1 MPAAPVTGII
11 LAGGKSRR
19 LGRDKTRLPWPPPAP
34 GQPAAPGTPTLL
46 AVTAG
51 RLATVCAEVVL
62 VGYRADGD
70 AKSAQSDGN
79 RWCGP
84 GTPYQPLPYRTV
96 PDAYPDSGSL
106 GGIYSGLAAAGRW
119 SFAIAADMP
128 FLNLALVRYMLSL
141 PREWDALVPVI
152 AGRPEP
158 LHALYGPA
166 CLPAMRER
174 IEARRLKIAGFFDA
188 VRVCYLDEASVR
200 GYDPELRS
208 FFNINTP
215 ADLARAQAMQREGG
229 AIADSPFPD

>member
-1 MPAAPVTGII
+1 MPAEPVTGLI

-19 LGRDKTRLPWPPPAP
+19 LGRDKTTLPWPPPAA

-51 RLATVCAEVVL
+51 RLAAVCAEVVL
-62 VGYRADGD
+62 VGYRAEH
-70 AKSAQSDGN
+70 
-79 RWCGP
+79 
-84 GTPYQPLPYRTV
+84 QPLPYRTV
-96 PDAYPDSGSL
+96 PDVYPDSGSL
-106 GGIYSGLAAAGRW
+106 GGIYSGLTAAGSW
-119 SFAIAADMP
+119 AFAIAADMP
-128 FLNLALVRYMLSL
+128 FLNLALVRHMLSL

-188 VRVCYLDEASVR
+188 VRVCYLDEATVR
-200 GYDPELRS
+200 GFDPELRS

-215 ADLARAQAMQREGG
+215 ADLERARAMQRNR
-229 AIADSPFPD
+229 

>member
-1 MPAAPVTGII
+1 MPEAPVTGII

-19 LGRDKTRLPWPPPAP
+19 LGRDKTILPWPPPAP
-34 GQPAAPGTPTLL
+34 GAPDAPAGTTPTLL

-70 AKSAQSDGN
+70 ARSARSN
-79 RWCGP
+79 RNRRCRP
-84 GTPYQPLPYRTV
+84 GTPHHPLPYRIV
-96 PDAYPDSGSL
+96 PDVYPDSGSL

-188 VRVCYLDEASVR
+188 VRVCYLDEATVR
-200 GYDPELRS
+200 GFDPELRS

-215 ADLARAQAMQREGG
+215 ADLARAR
-229 AIADSPFPD
+229 AIQKEES

>member
-19 LGRDKTRLPWPPPAP
+19 LGRDKTTLPWPPPAP

-51 RLATVCAEVVL
+51 RLATVCAEVLL
-62 VGYRADGD
+62 VGYRGEHH
-70 AKSAQSDGN
+70 
-79 RWCGP
+79 
-84 GTPYQPLPYRTV
+84 PLPFRTV

-106 GGIYSGLAAAGRW
+106 GGIYSGLAAAGGW

-128 FLNLALVRYMLSL
+128 FLNLALVRHMLSL

-174 IEARRLKIAGFFDA
+174 IEARRLKITGFFDA
-188 VRVCYLDEASVR
+188 VRVCYLDEATVH
-200 GYDPELRS
+200 GFDPELRS

-215 ADLARAQAMQREGG
+215 ADLARARAMQREG
-229 AIADSPFPD
+229 

>member
-1 MPAAPVTGII
+1 MTGGRVTGII

-19 LGRDKTRLPWPPPAP
+19 LGRDKTTLPWPPPGAP
-34 GQPAAPGTPTLL
+34 DVPAGSQSRTTPDTIRAAVAAGTPPTLL

-51 RLATVCAEVVL
+51 RLATVCTAVVL
-62 VGYRADGD
+62 VGYRAE
-70 AKSAQSDGN
+70 
-79 RWCGP
+79 RH
-84 GTPYQPLPYRTV
+84 PLPYRTV
-96 PDAYPDSGSL
+96 PDVYPDSGSL

-128 FLNLALVRYMLSL
+128 FVNLALVRYMLSL
-141 PREWDALVPVI
+141 SREWDALVPVI

-174 IEARRLKIAGFFDA
+174 IAARRLKIAGFFDA
-188 VRVCYLDEASVR
+188 VRVCYLDEATVR
-200 GYDPELRS
+200 GFDPELHS

-215 ADLARAQAMQREGG
+215 ADLARARAMQRDE
-229 AIADSPFPD
+229 

>member
-1 MPAAPVTGII
+1 MPDGLVTGII

-19 LGRDKTRLPWPPPAP
+19 LGRDKTTLPWPPPGAP
-34 GQPAAPGTPTLL
+34 DAPAGTTPTLL

-62 VGYRADGD
+62 VGYRAE
-70 AKSAQSDGN
+70 
-79 RWCGP
+79 RH
-84 GTPYQPLPYRTV
+84 PLPYRTV
-96 PDAYPDSGSL
+96 PDVYPDSGSL
-106 GGIYSGLAAAGRW
+106 GGIYSGLAAAGQW

-128 FLNLALVRYMLSL
+128 FLNLALVRHMLSQ

-188 VRVCYLDEASVR
+188 VRVCYLDEATVR
-200 GYDPELRS
+200 GFDPELRS

-215 ADLARAQAMQREGG
+215 ADLERARAMQQE
-229 AIADSPFPD
+229 A

>member
-1 MPAAPVTGII
+1 MPDGLVTGII

-19 LGRDKTRLPWPPPAP
+19 LGRDKTTLPWPAPAP
-34 GQPAAPGTPTLL
+34 GTPEAPAGTTPTLL

-62 VGYRADGD
+62 VGYRAE
-70 AKSAQSDGN
+70 
-79 RWCGP
+79 R
-84 GTPYQPLPYRTV
+84 YPLPYQAV
-96 PDAYPDSGSL
+96 PDIYPDSGSL

-128 FLNLALVRYMLSL
+128 FLSLALVRYMFSL

-188 VRVCYLDEASVR
+188 VRVCYLDEATVR
-200 GYDPELRS
+200 GFDPELRS

-215 ADLARAQAMQREGG
+215 ADLERARAMQQE
-229 AIADSPFPD
+229 A

>member
-1 MPAAPVTGII
+1 MAAAPVTGII

-34 GQPAAPGTPTLL
+34 GQSAAPGTPTLL

-62 VGYRADGD
+62 VGYRAEH
-70 AKSAQSDGN
+70 
-79 RWCGP
+79 R
-84 GTPYQPLPYRTV
+84 PLSYRTV

-128 FLNLALVRYMLSL
+128 FLDLALVRHMLSL

-188 VRVCYLDEASVR
+188 VRVCYLDEATVR
-200 GYDPELRS
+200 GFDPELRS

-215 ADLARAQAMQREGG
+215 ADLARARDMEREG
-229 AIADSPFPD
+229 

>member
-1 MPAAPVTGII
+1 MPAEPVTGII

-62 VGYRADGD
+62 VGYRGE
-70 AKSAQSDGN
+70 N
-79 RWCGP
+79 H
-84 GTPYQPLPYRTV
+84 PLPYRTV
-96 PDAYPDSGSL
+96 LDAYPDSGSL
-106 GGIYSGLAAAGRW
+106 GGIYSGLAAAGQW

-174 IEARRLKIAGFFDA
+174 IRARRLKIAGFFDA

-200 GYDPELRS
+200 GYDPDLRS

-215 ADLARAQAMQREGG
+215 ADLARARAIQREGNG
-229 AIADSPFPD
+229 D